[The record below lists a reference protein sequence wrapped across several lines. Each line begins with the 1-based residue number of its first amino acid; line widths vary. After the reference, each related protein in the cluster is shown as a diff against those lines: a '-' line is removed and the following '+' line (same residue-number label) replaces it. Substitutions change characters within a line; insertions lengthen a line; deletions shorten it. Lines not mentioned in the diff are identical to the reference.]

1 MSRPTNHRHRSSRPL
16 ATAAAV
22 TAAALGLTTAGIM
35 PATAAAT
42 GVPET
47 GSVPTDPVSIA
58 YVEVNS
64 NDLANVGRY
73 TLEDGSPAF
82 DVAIIFAANINF
94 DGTNAYL
101 HLNEQVQ
108 ATLDDA
114 ATQIRPLQEKG
125 IKVTLSLLGNHQA
138 AGFANFP
145 SQAAAEAFADQVADV
160 VETYDLDGVDIDDEW
175 VAYGTGST
183 PPANPDSAVWFVDAL
198 GEKLPDDSLITL
210 YDIGETA
217 ETLQQAP
224 AATLDTLDYIWNPY
238 YGQFDPPQF
247 PTVDRSR
254 LGAAAVDLNQTPVS
268 LAADLA
274 ARTVSEGF
282 GVLVSYDLRAGD
294 HSAYVSAVTREL
306 YGQDATYTE

>member
-1 MSRPTNHRHRSSRPL
+1 MSRPTNDRHRSPRPL

-22 TAAALGLTTAGIM
+22 TAAAVGLTAAGIM

-42 GVPET
+42 GAPET
-47 GSVPTDPVSIA
+47 GPVPTDPVSIA

-73 TLEDGSPAF
+73 TLDDGSPVF
-82 DVAIIFAANINF
+82 DVAIIFAANINY
-94 DGTNAYL
+94 DGENAYL

-108 ATLDDA
+108 ATLDGA

-217 ETLQQAP
+217 ESLQQAP

-247 PTVDRSR
+247 PTVDRAR
-254 LGAAAVDLNQTPVS
+254 LGAAAVDVNQTPVS

-274 ARTVSEGF
+274 ARTVDEGF
-282 GVLVSYDLRAGD
+282 GVFVAYDLRAGD
-294 HSAYVSAVTREL
+294 HSAYVSAFTREL
-306 YGQDATYTE
+306 YGQDATYTG

>member
-1 MSRPTNHRHRSSRPL
+1 MSSALHENSPRRL
-16 ATAAAV
+16 AAV
-22 TAAALGLTTAGIM
+22 VATLTAAALGLTAAAVAPAAAASTAGGGQ
-35 PATAAAT
+35 A
-42 GVPET
+42 
-47 GSVPTDPVSIA
+47 SDPVSVA

-64 NDLANVGRY
+64 NDVANVGRY
-73 TLEDGSPAF
+73 ALEDGSPVF
-82 DVAIIFAANINF
+82 DVAIIFAANINY

-145 SQAAAEAFADQVADV
+145 SQSAAEAFADQVADV

-217 ETLQQAP
+217 ESLQQAP
-224 AATLDTLDYIWNPY
+224 AATLDVLDYIWNPY
-238 YGQFDPPQF
+238 YGQFNPPQF

-282 GVLVSYDLRAGD
+282 GVFVTYDLRAGD
-294 HSAYVSAVTREL
+294 HSAYLSAVTREL
-306 YGQDATYTE
+306 YGQDATYTG

>member
-1 MSRPTNHRHRSSRPL
+1 MSSALHENSPRRPTVVV
-16 ATAAAV
+16 ATL
-22 TAAALGLTTAGIM
+22 TAAALGLT
-35 PATAAAT
+35 AAAIA
-42 GVPET
+42 PAAAA
-47 GSVPTDPVSIA
+47 SPTASDQASEPVSIA

-73 TLEDGSPAF
+73 ALEDGSPAF
-82 DVAIIFAANINF
+82 DVAIIFAANINY
-94 DGTNAYL
+94 DGENAYL

-160 VETYDLDGVDIDDEW
+160 VETYALDGVDIDDEW

-183 PPANPDSAVWFVDAL
+183 PPANPDSAVWFVNAL
-198 GEKLPDDSLITL
+198 GEKLPADSLITL

-238 YGQFDPPQF
+238 YGQFNPPQF

-254 LGAAAVDLNQTPVS
+254 LGAAAVDLNQTPVT
-268 LAADLA
+268 LASDLA
-274 ARTVSEGF
+274 ARTVTEGF

-294 HSAYVSAVTREL
+294 HSAYVSTVTREL
-306 YGQDATYTE
+306 YGQDTTYTE

>member
-1 MSRPTNHRHRSSRPL
+1 MSSALQENSPRRPT
-16 ATAAAV
+16 AV
-22 TAAALGLTTAGIM
+22 VAMLTAAALGLT
-35 PATAAAT
+35 AAAIA
-42 GVPET
+42 PAAAA
-47 GSVPTDPVSIA
+47 SPTASDQASDPVSIA

-73 TLEDGSPAF
+73 ALEDGSPAF
-82 DVAIIFAANINF
+82 DVAIIFAANINH
-94 DGTNAYL
+94 DGENAYL

-183 PPANPDSAVWFVDAL
+183 PPANPDSAVWLVDAL

-238 YGQFDPPQF
+238 YGQFNPPQF

-254 LGAAAVDLNQTPVS
+254 LGAAAVDLNQTPVT
-268 LAADLA
+268 LASDLA
-274 ARTVSEGF
+274 ARTVTEGF
-282 GVLVSYDLRAGD
+282 GVFVSYDLRAGD

-306 YGQDATYTE
+306 YGQDTTYTE

>member
-1 MSRPTNHRHRSSRPL
+1 MSSPTHENSPRRPL
-16 ATAAAV
+16 AVVATLTAAALSLTAAAV
-22 TAAALGLTTAGIM
+22 APAAAA
-35 PATAAAT
+35 
-42 GVPET
+42 
-47 GSVPTDPVSIA
+47 SPTESDQASGPVSIA

-73 TLEDGSPAF
+73 ALEDGSPAF
-82 DVAIIFAANINF
+82 DVAIIFAANINY
-94 DGTNAYL
+94 DGENAYL
-101 HLNEQVQ
+101 HLNDQVQ

-183 PPANPDSAVWFVDAL
+183 PPANPDSAAWFVDAL

-224 AATLDTLDYIWNPY
+224 ATTLDTLDYIWNPY
-238 YGQFDPPQF
+238 YGQFNPPQF

-254 LGAAAVDLNQTPVS
+254 LGAAAVDLNQTPVT

-274 ARTVSEGF
+274 ARTVAEGF
-282 GVLVSYDLRAGD
+282 GVFVSYDLRAGD

-306 YGQDATYTE
+306 YGQDTTYTG

>member
-1 MSRPTNHRHRSSRPL
+1 MSSSLHENSPRRPTAVL
-16 ATAAAV
+16 ATL
-22 TAAALGLTTAGIM
+22 TAAALGLT
-35 PATAAAT
+35 AAAIA
-42 GVPET
+42 PAAAA
-47 GSVPTDPVSIA
+47 SPTASDQASDPVSIA
-58 YVEVNS
+58 YVAVNS

-73 TLEDGSPAF
+73 TLEDGSSAF
-82 DVAIIFAANINF
+82 DVAIIFAANINY

-114 ATQIRPLQEKG
+114 ATQIRPLQERG

-183 PPANPDSAVWFVDAL
+183 PPVNPDSAVWLVDAL

-217 ETLQQAP
+217 QTLQQAP

-238 YGQFDPPQF
+238 YGQFNPPQL
-247 PTVDRSR
+247 PAVDRSR
-254 LGAAAVDLNQTPVS
+254 LGAAAVDLNQTPVT

-274 ARTVSEGF
+274 ARTVREGF
-282 GVLVSYDLRAGD
+282 GVFVSYDLRAGD

-306 YGQDATYTE
+306 DGQDTTYTG

>member
-1 MSRPTNHRHRSSRPL
+1 MSSALHENSPRRPTAVL
-16 ATAAAV
+16 ATL
-22 TAAALGLTTAGIM
+22 TAAALGLT
-35 PATAAAT
+35 AAAIA
-42 GVPET
+42 PAAAA
-47 GSVPTDPVSIA
+47 SPTASDGASDPVSIA

-73 TLEDGSPAF
+73 ALEDGSPTF
-82 DVAIIFAANINF
+82 DVAIIFAANINY
-94 DGTNAYL
+94 DGENAYL

-198 GEKLPDDSLITL
+198 GEKLPADSLITL

-224 AATLDTLDYIWNPY
+224 ATTLDTLDYIWNPY
-238 YGQFDPPQF
+238 YGQFNPPQF
-247 PTVDRSR
+247 PAVDRSR
-254 LGAAAVDLNQTPVS
+254 LGAAAVDLNQTPVT

-282 GVLVSYDLRAGD
+282 GVFVSYDLRAGD

-306 YGQDATYTE
+306 YGQDTTYTG

>member
-1 MSRPTNHRHRSSRPL
+1 MSSALHENSPRRPTAVV
-16 ATAAAV
+16 ATL
-22 TAAALGLTTAGIM
+22 TAAALGLT
-35 PATAAAT
+35 AAAIA
-42 GVPET
+42 PAAAA
-47 GSVPTDPVSIA
+47 SPTTSDQASDPVSIA

-82 DVAIIFAANINF
+82 DVAIIFAANINY
-94 DGTNAYL
+94 DGENAYL
-101 HLNEQVQ
+101 HLNDQVQ

-238 YGQFDPPQF
+238 YGQFNPPQF
-247 PTVDRSR
+247 PTIDRSR

-274 ARTVSEGF
+274 ARTISEGF
-282 GVLVSYDLRAGD
+282 GVFVSYDLRAGD

-306 YGQDATYTE
+306 YGQDTTYTG

>member
-1 MSRPTNHRHRSSRPL
+1 MSRLPNDHHRSPRPL

-22 TAAALGLTTAGIM
+22 AAAALALTGVGIA
-35 PATAAAT
+35 PATAAGE
-42 GVPET
+42 GVPDP
-47 GSVPTDPVSIA
+47 GPRPSGPVSIA

-73 TLEDGSPAF
+73 ALEDGAPVF
-82 DVAIIFAANINF
+82 DVAIIFAANINY
-94 DGTNAYL
+94 DGENAYL

-217 ETLQQAP
+217 EALQQAP

-238 YGQFDPPQF
+238 YGQFNPPQL
-247 PTVDRSR
+247 PAVDRSR
-254 LGAAAVDLNQTPVS
+254 LGAAAVDLNQTPVT

-282 GVLVSYDLRAGD
+282 GVFVTYDLRAGD
-294 HSAYVSAVTREL
+294 HSAYLSAVTREL
-306 YGQDATYTE
+306 YGQDTTYTE

>member
-1 MSRPTNHRHRSSRPL
+1 
-16 ATAAAV
+16 
-22 TAAALGLTTAGIM
+22 
-35 PATAAAT
+35 
-42 GVPET
+42 
-47 GSVPTDPVSIA
+47 VPTDPVSIA

-73 TLEDGSPAF
+73 TLEDGSSAF
-82 DVAIIFAANINF
+82 DVAIIFAANINH
-94 DGTNAYL
+94 DGENAYL
-101 HLNEQVQ
+101 HLNEQVR

-183 PPANPDSAVWFVDAL
+183 PPANPDSAVWLVDAL

-217 ETLQQAP
+217 ETLRQAP

-238 YGQFDPPQF
+238 YGQFNPPQF
-247 PTVDRSR
+247 PTVDGSR
-254 LGAAAVDLNQTPVS
+254 LGAAAVDVNQTPVS

-274 ARTVSEGF
+274 ARTVDEGF
-282 GVLVSYDLRAGD
+282 GVFVAYDLRAGD
-294 HSAYVSAVTREL
+294 HSAYVSAFTREL
-306 YGQDATYTE
+306 YGQDTTYTE

>member
-1 MSRPTNHRHRSSRPL
+1 MSRRPNDHHRPPRPL
-16 ATAAAV
+16 ATVGAV
-22 TAAALGLTTAGIM
+22 TAAALGLTAAGII
-35 PATAAAT
+35 PATAAST
-42 GVPET
+42 GAPET
-47 GSVPTDPVSIA
+47 GAVPTDPVSIA

-73 TLEDGSPAF
+73 TLEDGSSAF
-82 DVAIIFAANINF
+82 DVAIIFAANINY

-114 ATQIRPLQEKG
+114 ATQIRPLQERG

-183 PPANPDSAVWFVDAL
+183 PPANPDSAVWLVDAL

-217 ETLQQAP
+217 EALRQAP

-238 YGQFDPPQF
+238 YGQFNPPQL

-282 GVLVSYDLRAGD
+282 GVFVSYDLRAGD

-306 YGQDATYTE
+306 YGQDTTYTE

>member
-42 GVPET
+42 GAPET

-73 TLEDGSPAF
+73 TLDDGSPVF
-82 DVAIIFAANINF
+82 DVAIIFAANINY

-145 SQAAAEAFADQVADV
+145 SQAAAEAFADQVANV

-183 PPANPDSAVWFVDAL
+183 PPANPDSAVWLVDAL

-238 YGQFDPPQF
+238 YGQFNPPQL
-247 PTVDRSR
+247 PAVDRSR
-254 LGAAAVDLNQTPVS
+254 LGAAAVDLNQTPVT

-282 GVLVSYDLRAGD
+282 GVFVSYDLRAGD

-306 YGQDATYTE
+306 YGQDTTYTG

>member
-1 MSRPTNHRHRSSRPL
+1 MSRTHERRHPARRAIAA
-16 ATAAAV
+16 ATAMAA
-22 TAAALGLTTAGIM
+22 AAALGTVAAL
-35 PATAAAT
+35 PATAAPDPGARST
-42 GVPET
+42 
-47 GSVPTDPVSIA
+47 SDPVSIA

-73 TLEDGSPAF
+73 TLEDGSSAF
-82 DVAIIFAANINF
+82 DVAIIFAANINH
-94 DGTNAYL
+94 DGENAYL

-183 PPANPDSAVWFVDAL
+183 PPANPDSAVWLVDAL

-238 YGQFDPPQF
+238 YGQFNPPQL
-247 PTVDRSR
+247 PAVDRSR
-254 LGAAAVDLNQTPVS
+254 LGAAAVDLNQTPVT

-282 GVLVSYDLRAGD
+282 GVFVSYDLRAGD

-306 YGQDATYTE
+306 YGQDTTFTG

>member
-1 MSRPTNHRHRSSRPL
+1 MSSPTHENSPRRPL
-16 ATAAAV
+16 AVVATLTAATLGLTAAAV
-22 TAAALGLTTAGIM
+22 APAAVASPSTSDGEPG
-35 PATAAAT
+35 
-42 GVPET
+42 
-47 GSVPTDPVSIA
+47 PVSVA

-73 TLEDGSPAF
+73 ALEDGSPVF
-82 DVAIIFAANINF
+82 DVAIIFAANINY
-94 DGTNAYL
+94 DGENAYL

-238 YGQFDPPQF
+238 YGQFNPPQF
-247 PTVDRSR
+247 PTIDRSR

-274 ARTVSEGF
+274 ARTISEGF
-282 GVLVSYDLRAGD
+282 GVFVSYDLRAGD

-306 YGQDATYTE
+306 YGQDTTYTG

>member
-1 MSRPTNHRHRSSRPL
+1 MSRPTNDHHRSPRPL
-16 ATAAAV
+16 AAAAAV
-22 TAAALGLTTAGIM
+22 TAASLGLTMAGIL
-35 PATAAAT
+35 PATAAGA
-42 GVPET
+42 GAPDR
-47 GSVPTDPVSIA
+47 GPAQTDPVSIA

-73 TLEDGSPAF
+73 TLDDGSPAF
-82 DVAIIFAANINF
+82 DVAIIFAANINS
-94 DGTNAYL
+94 DGEDAYL

-114 ATQIRPLQEKG
+114 ATQIRPLQEQG

-160 VETYDLDGVDIDDEW
+160 VGTYDLDGVDIDDEW

-183 PPANPDSAVWFVDAL
+183 PPANPDSAAWFVDAL

-217 ETLQQAP
+217 ESLQQAP

-238 YGQFDPPQF
+238 YGQFNPPQL
-247 PTVDRSR
+247 PTVVRSR

-268 LAADLA
+268 LAGDLA

-282 GVLVSYDLRAGD
+282 GVFVSYDLRAGD

-306 YGQDATYTE
+306 YGQDATYTG